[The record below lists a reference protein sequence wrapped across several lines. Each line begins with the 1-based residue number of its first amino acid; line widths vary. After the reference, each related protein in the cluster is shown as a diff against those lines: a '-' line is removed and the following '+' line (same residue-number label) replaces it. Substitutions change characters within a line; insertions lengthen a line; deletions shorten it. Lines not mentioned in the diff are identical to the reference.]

1 MEKFQIV
8 NGFQIENAEK
18 LERVIMGVV
27 GRGGEAQGGVGL
39 EADPELVLALYDKLA
54 GFITKDGVKVKTG
67 SFYDFKLKKPRATP
81 EVNFIFNIGGDNVEV
96 DDPANLH
103 KAIEVVGKA
112 RAEKEEKVKKAKSKS
127 KFNKDE

>member
-18 LERVIMGVV
+18 LERVIYGTM
-27 GRGGEAQGGVGL
+27 GRGGELMGGLGL
-39 EADPELVLALYDKLA
+39 EADPELVLAHYDKLA

-67 SFYDFKLKKPRATP
+67 SFWDFKAKAPRSKA
-81 EVNFIFNIGGDNVEV
+81 EVMFIFNIGGDNVEV

-112 RAEKEEKVKKAKSKS
+112 RAEKEAKVKAAKKKS
-127 KFNKDE
+127 KFSKDE

>member
-1 MEKFQIV
+1 MEKFQII

-18 LERVIMGVV
+18 LDRVILGVV
-27 GRGGEAQGGVGL
+27 GRAGEAQGGLGL

-67 SFYDFKLKKPRATP
+67 SFYDFKLKKPRAIP
-81 EVNFIFNIGGDNVEV
+81 ELMYIFNIGGDNVEV

-103 KAIEVVGKA
+103 RAIEVVGKA
-112 RAEKEEKVKKAKSKS
+112 REEKAEKVKKAKAKS
-127 KFNKDE
+127 KFNKDK